1 MTKLLVDNN
10 LVSKLVDEVSPLVRQ
25 LTRWKLATK
34 KLRCRVIPKQRGYEE
49 IVINQLQHLGIPVLE
64 DASRDFFER
73 LAEYLLEANVLA
85 AYLPWNAEIIV
96 MRENVDD
103 SNLDG
108 LSLILGHELVH
119 RAQHVNHPQIFN
131 RLEELSQ
138 QIYQVFYE
146 AQANLDLE
154 QIMDTLIE
162 IRSIMTLIESHASVV
177 QYTLNREH
185 FPDAKIESHWSL
197 PAMIFR
203 LVGQEKLSQY
213 QDGVPMVKEAM
224 ERGAIDDLYQRK
236 GSVFR

>member
-1 MTKLLVDNN
+1 MTKLLVDNK

-25 LTRWKLATK
+25 LTHWKLATN

-49 IVINQLQHLGIPVLE
+49 IAINQLQHLGIPVFE
-64 DASRDFFER
+64 DVTRDFFER
-73 LAEYLLEANVLA
+73 LAEYLVEANVLA

-103 SNLDG
+103 SNLNG
-108 LSLILGHELVH
+108 LRLILGHELVH
-119 RAQHVNHPQIFN
+119 RAQHVNHPQIFKH
-131 RLEELSQ
+131 LEKLSQ
-138 QIYQVFYE
+138 RIYLAFYE
-146 AQANLDLE
+146 EQENLDLE

-197 PAMIFR
+197 PAMLFR
-203 LVGQEKLSQY
+203 LIGQEKLSQY
-213 QDGVPMVKEAM
+213 QDGVPMVMRAM

-236 GSVFR
+236 GSAFR